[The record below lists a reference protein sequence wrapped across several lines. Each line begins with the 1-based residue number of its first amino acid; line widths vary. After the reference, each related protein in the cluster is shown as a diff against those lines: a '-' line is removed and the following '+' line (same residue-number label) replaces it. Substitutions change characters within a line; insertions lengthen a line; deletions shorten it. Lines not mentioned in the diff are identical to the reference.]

1 MSEFALQVE
10 LLARG
15 FKVGKAAKD
24 RLSLC
29 IGQDNFL
36 FKHGWGLRPEGVR
49 FVTLQRGTA
58 EEMLASTH
66 KLLRWLLICK
76 EEHLL

>member
-29 IGQDNFL
+29 ICEDNFL
-36 FKHGWGLRPEGVR
+36 FKHGWGLRPEGVG
-49 FVTLQRGTA
+49 FVTLQ
-58 EEMLASTH
+58 
-66 KLLRWLLICK
+66 
-76 EEHLL
+76 

>member
-15 FKVGKAAKD
+15 FKVSKAAKD

-29 IGQDNFL
+29 ICEDNFL
-36 FKHGWGLRPEGVR
+36 FKHGWGLRPEGVG
-49 FVTLQRGTA
+49 FVTLQ
-58 EEMLASTH
+58 
-66 KLLRWLLICK
+66 
-76 EEHLL
+76 